1 MFARSLGVALFI
13 AGLLACSKDEP
24 APQLA
29 IEDTATEQEAAVD
42 DAPAETH
49 VSTFAEGPYGTH
61 PRDVAGPF
69 VAPTT
74 DGDWSFQEHFTGED
88 HYVFVAYLSTSVYS
102 KGLLKG
108 PALTKLLAASPKNV
122 HYFFLYRDDK
132 PTFDA
137 WVKAATPLLDAYW
150 KDRVHFVT
158 QQADAL
164 PGWLGDVFRER
175 TAAKLTY
182 ERNDRLHFAVDR
194 TQHVREVGM
203 LGRLSSSGTTSDL
216 SFLASEPIYYEFEYA
231 REQKLA
237 ASKAD
242 VVKVFTDSTV
252 VETIDTD
259 VTLPD
264 AAKMSTYDTLEV
276 DLSTNCEHH
285 RDGECGAWD
294 YISDLRL
301 CSEGPPDDAGAPTL
315 DCGIELARWITSYWR
330 EGRWVTDISGML
342 PFLADGGKK
351 KLRWYASKQ
360 WDPRP
365 ANYVAS
371 LSLRFSNTGKG
382 MKPVSAKKLFEG
394 NTLNDSYDSKYPP
407 LSLDIP
413 TGTKKAELYALIT
426 GHGAETDQCAE
437 FCNHTHHFKLN
448 GGAEHVLDFPMAQSA
463 DGCRKRVNEG
473 VVPNQFGT
481 WYFGRGGWCP
491 GFDVAPFRAD
501 LTPDVKSTN
510 TLTYEAFIGT
520 KKPVAGS
527 GYGNIHMTT
536 YLVLWR

>member
-1 MFARSLGVALFI
+1 MVLRLRAALAAVI
-13 AGLLACSKDEP
+13 LVACSKNDPP
-24 APQLA
+24 AEQPVTVD
-29 IEDTATEQEAAVD
+29 DTGTEAATD
-42 DAPAETH
+42 DAPADTH
-49 VSTFAEGPYGTH
+49 VSTFAKGPYGTS

-74 DGDWSFQEHFTGED
+74 TGDWSFEDHFTGED
-88 HYVFVAYLSTSVYS
+88 HYVFVAYLSTNAYS

-108 PALTKLLAASPKNV
+108 PYLTKLLAASPKNV

-137 WVKAATPLLDAYW
+137 WVATATPLLDAYW

-203 LGRLSSSGTTSDL
+203 LGRLSSSGTTPDL
-216 SFLASEPIYYEFEYA
+216 SFLASEPTYYEFEYA

-237 ASKAD
+237 AAKAN
-242 VVKVFTDSTV
+242 VVPVFKDATV

-264 AAKMSTYDTLEV
+264 AATMATYDTLEV

-294 YISDLRL
+294 YISDLRI
-301 CSEGPPDDAGAPTL
+301 CTEGPPDDAGAPTL

-394 NTLNDSYDSKYPP
+394 NSLNDSYASHYPP
-407 LSLDIP
+407 LALDIP
-413 TGTKKAELYALIT
+413 ADTKKAELYALIT
-426 GHGAETDQCAE
+426 GHGSETDQCAE
-437 FCNHTHHFKLN
+437 FCNHTHHFRLN
-448 GGAEHVLDFPMAQSA
+448 GGTEHVLDFPMAQSA

-501 LTPDVKSTN
+501 LTADVKATN

-520 KKPVAGS
+520 TPPAAGS
-527 GYGNIHMTT
+527 TYGNIHMTT
-536 YLVLWR
+536 YLVLWK